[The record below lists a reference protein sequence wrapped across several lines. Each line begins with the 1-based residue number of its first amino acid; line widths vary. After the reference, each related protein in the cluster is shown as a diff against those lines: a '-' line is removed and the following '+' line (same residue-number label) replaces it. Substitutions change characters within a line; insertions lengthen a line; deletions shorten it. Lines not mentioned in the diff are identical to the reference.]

1 MKINSARR
9 LTSVILLLSMTLAG
23 SIAFTN
29 DANIPDVPLNGA
41 LDLTYVGH
49 LEKTDDDGLL
59 LEWEGS
65 IGGDFAGKIKWWF
78 IDPSPVITSTYKGG
92 KVDYYKAK
100 WEIWV
105 GGKLVLTGKSAGKT
119 VTPDQSDGLW
129 DGHGIVTEAY
139 GTFAGLKGHKVY
151 ETGAVIYGSNPPI
164 SFTCTG
170 MFQIY

>member
-1 MKINSARR
+1 M
-9 LTSVILLLSMTLAG
+9 
-23 SIAFTN
+23 AFADDTR
-29 DANIPDVPLNGA
+29 IPDVPLIGA
-41 LDLTYVGH
+41 LDVAYVGH
-49 LEKTDDDGLL
+49 LEKTNDDGML

-78 IDPSPVITSTYKGG
+78 FNPTPVAASTYRGG
-92 KVDYYKAK
+92 KVDYYKAR

-105 GGKLVLTGKSAGKT
+105 GGKLVLAGKSAGKT
-119 VTPDQSDGLW
+119 VTLDQSDGMW
-129 DGHGIVTEAY
+129 DGYGIVTEAY
-139 GTFAGLKGHKVY
+139 GTFAGFKDHKVY